1 MTPPDLRVKTIMILP
16 SVGECKENKRRLI
29 KKWLENSTFNDKEF
43 EKRKHFFQK
52 CFVFHQFKIPLE
64 IAYSSKSSEL
74 LSDGLVKSYYDI
86 RKLEFFPPGDTL
98 ENIDP
103 LLGLDRYVFFSFG
116 APEALT
122 GNAALIFG
130 LPLQKLL
137 DKYGYPQIWVSW
149 GDIITYAIDML
160 GEQFFHDRKINEL
173 QFSRIAQQY
182 QEAIFLPEGIAE
194 LAAVFTISHGM
205 DISEAINRKW
215 YKRCTGYFGP
225 EIKIFR
231 NFPLKYITHCFI
243 NDPNSPA
250 GEIAKF
256 LYQKKYC
263 LWNQS

>member
-1 MTPPDLRVKTIMILP
+1 
-16 SVGECKENKRRLI
+16 
-29 KKWLENSTFNDKEF
+29 
-43 EKRKHFFQK
+43 
-52 CFVFHQFKIPLE
+52 
-64 IAYSSKSSEL
+64 
-74 LSDGLVKSYYDI
+74 
-86 RKLEFFPPGDTL
+86 
-98 ENIDP
+98 
-103 LLGLDRYVFFSFG
+103 
-116 APEALT
+116 
-122 GNAALIFG
+122 
-130 LPLQKLL
+130 
-137 DKYGYPQIWVSW
+137 
-149 GDIITYAIDML
+149 ML

-215 YKRCTGYFGP
+215 YKRRTGYFGP

-256 LYQKKYC
+256 LYQKKILSVEPIIDRFFHKDIFRRFYIEHMGI
-263 LWNQS
+263 SI